1 MTSTLDTNCSETFG
15 IDEFGRKYVIVQK
28 IEASGKIL
36 EPTTYII
43 VSGIRYLLYKQWL
56 QYDKYAEKLC
66 EDGTIMVAEKWY
78 ENVSGKFYHSFVSQ
92 NHVHYGTNTRLGHDF
107 FNIKTDNV
115 GDRYD
120 SDTLEFFYE
129 LQKKVLKN
137 VYEGKGV
144 IKLN

>member
-1 MTSTLDTNCSETFG
+1 MTTSLGTNTSETFG
-15 IDEFGRKYVIVQK
+15 IDEFGRDYVIVQK

-36 EPTTYII
+36 EPITYII
-43 VSGIRYLLYKQWL
+43 ENGIRYLLYKQWL

-107 FNIKTDNV
+107 FNIKIDNV

-120 SDTLEFFYE
+120 STLEGFYE
-129 LQKKVLKN
+129 LQKGVLKN
-137 VYEGKGV
+137 VKEGKGV

>member
-1 MTSTLDTNCSETFG
+1 VTSTQDTNTSETFG
-15 IDEFGRKYVIVQK
+15 TDEFGRDYVTVKK
-28 IEASGKIL
+28 IEATGKIL

-43 VSGIRYLLYKQWL
+43 ENGIRNLLYKQWR
-56 QYDKYAEKLC
+56 QRDKYAEKLC

-107 FNIKTDNV
+107 FNIKIDNV
-115 GDRYD
+115 GERFD
-120 SDTLEFFYE
+120 SSLDIFYE
-129 LQKKVLKN
+129 LQEKVIKN
-137 VYEGKGV
+137 VKEGNGV